1 MNVSEQP
8 PPPPTHSHEDLY
20 LSGGGPFV
28 LLSSGR
34 PFNLFAVKLAVRVSL
49 SPIELSQV
57 QLVDRGGFHWKVT
70 DSTHSTQW
78 RKVGPGDGFPEDDDQ
93 SHRVVQLK
101 DCQAGFIEWEEQFRG
116 TQMGWGNILLNWP

>member
-34 PFNLFAVKLAVRVSL
+34 PFNLFAVKLAVRVS
-49 SPIELSQV
+49 
-57 QLVDRGGFHWKVT
+57 VT
-70 DSTHSTQW
+70 D
-78 RKVGPGDGFPEDDDQ
+78 
-93 SHRVVQLK
+93 RVVSSA
-101 DCQAGFIEWEEQFRG
+101 AGGQRRFSLEGHRFNSLDTVEESRRLLRREDLGMGSQKTIRVTEWF
-116 TQMGWGNILLNWP
+116 N